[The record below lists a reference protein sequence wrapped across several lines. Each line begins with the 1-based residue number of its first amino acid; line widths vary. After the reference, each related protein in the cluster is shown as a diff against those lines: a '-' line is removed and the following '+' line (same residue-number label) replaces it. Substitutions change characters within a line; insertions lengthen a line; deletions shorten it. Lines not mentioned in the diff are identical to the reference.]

1 MSGPWYGPIAN
12 NGKLWHSML
21 SNCSHPSYSYSRFQ
35 SDVKPSKLVRPRR
48 HSSFYPF
55 CSSHP
60 FRDTEVRHTAMCMLT
75 ICSVSASLR
84 LTSPKCEIGAIFLV
98 ISAWI
103 RYAGTTGSLSSSGA
117 YGLLIFASVRQ
128 YINTVDIHCNIDNYH
143 YARSSLHYLR
153 RRTRSSDLPTRRNGL
168 IWTGGRQRRWL

>member
-35 SDVKPSKLVRPRR
+35 SDVGPSKLVRPRR
-48 HSSFYPF
+48 HSSFYPL

-60 FRDTEVRHTAMCMLT
+60 FRDTEVRHTAMCTLT
-75 ICSVSASLR
+75 IYSVSASLR

-103 RYAGTTGSLSSSGA
+103 RYAGTTGSLSSSSA
-117 YGLLIFASVRQ
+117 YGLLILASVRQ
-128 YINTVDIHCNIDNYH
+128 YTYTNRHP
-143 YARSSLHYLR
+143 L
-153 RRTRSSDLPTRRNGL
+153 
-168 IWTGGRQRRWL
+168 

>member
-48 HSSFYPF
+48 HSSFYPL

-60 FRDTEVRHTAMCMLT
+60 FRDTEVRHTAMCALT
-75 ICSVSASLR
+75 IYSVSASLR

-103 RYAGTTGSLSSSGA
+103 RYAGTTGSLSSSSA

-128 YINTVDIHCNIDNYH
+128 YITQSTSIVTLTIIIMPDHLCITSGDVPG
-143 YARSSLHYLR
+143 RGTYLLR
-153 RRTRSSDLPTRRNGL
+153 EMV
-168 IWTGGRQRRWL
+168 